1 MKVQAVA
8 LLKNSHGP
16 SNISHLLFQ
25 STASHTDSIWWRLLA
40 LSDIF
45 LIYFATGSC
54 GAALLPL
61 SVWRWRDEGQLC
73 CLDVTDG
80 LLRQSSVLTRCSN
93 VAPNP
98 RRQSVMISTAPYET
112 IQRYPQDLLKKTA
125 YKHCFYNIALC
136 AASCMCM
143 YKKQSLL
150 FWAHTLKQ
158 RSNTWRQDV
167 LKKFL
172 EQTGGY

>member
-16 SNISHLLFQ
+16 SNISNLLFQ
-25 STASHTDSIWWRLLA
+25 STASHTDSIWWWLFA
-40 LSDIF
+40 LTDIF

-54 GAALLPL
+54 RAALLPL

-73 CLDVTDG
+73 CLDVTGG
-80 LLRQSSVLTRCSN
+80 LLRQSSVPTLCSN

-98 RRQSVMISTAPYET
+98 RRESVLISTAPYET

-136 AASCMCM
+136 AASCMCI
-143 YKKQSLL
+143 
-150 FWAHTLKQ
+150 T
-158 RSNTWRQDV
+158 RSNHCCFE
-167 LKKFL
+167 LMP
-172 EQTGGY
+172 